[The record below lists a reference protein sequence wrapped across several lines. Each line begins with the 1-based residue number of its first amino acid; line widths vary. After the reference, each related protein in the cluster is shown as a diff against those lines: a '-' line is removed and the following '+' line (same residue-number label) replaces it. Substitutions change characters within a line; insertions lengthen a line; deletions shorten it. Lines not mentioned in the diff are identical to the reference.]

1 MENRQG
7 RIRDFSKVLKDAGI
21 NILAMYVADTEE
33 FRILRAVTDDNA
45 KAVEVLKDNG
55 FNTAVTDLVAFQVD
69 DKPGEMSRVLE
80 ILGDAGVNINYLYSF
95 TRTSRKSAVILI
107 KVDDNEKDHRYPQ
120 RTQHKPCKRRAYI
133 SLAGVAAR
141 NIN

>member
-1 MENRQG
+1 MLINQIAVFLENRQG

-33 FRILRAVTDDNA
+33 FGILRAVTDDNA

-69 DKPGEMSRVLE
+69 DKPGEMYKVLE

-107 KVDDNEKDHRYPQ
+107 KVDDNEKTTAILKEH
-120 RTQHKPCKRRAYI
+120 
-133 SLAGVAAR
+133 S
-141 NIN
+141 INLVNEGLI